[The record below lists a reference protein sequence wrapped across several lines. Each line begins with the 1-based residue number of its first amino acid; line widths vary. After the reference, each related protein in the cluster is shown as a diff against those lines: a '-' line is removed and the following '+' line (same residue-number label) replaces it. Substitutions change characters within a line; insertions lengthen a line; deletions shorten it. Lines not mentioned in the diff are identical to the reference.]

1 MDNRRLEPGRAVPY
15 GYPLF
20 HTHRPSTAIQWLTCA
35 SWKSFTDPY
44 TGRHAAWRR
53 VGVIGASWHACL
65 GIGWERGDLWP
76 GDSAGSPISGAPSG
90 RPATTCPL
98 AGTRPCRARRA
109 PLRRALAARAREWTP
124 RRAIEAPGWHRVCWA
139 GPGTRV
145 GWQLRGIGETGWLN
159 LGRLYARPAL
169 TGRMAAV
176 L

>member
-1 MDNRRLEPGRAVPY
+1 VDNRRLEPGRAVPY

-44 TGRHAAWRR
+44 TGRHGAWRR

-76 GDSAGSPISGAPSG
+76 GDSAGSPTSGASSG
-90 RPATTCPL
+90 RAATTCPL
-98 AGTRPCRARRA
+98 AGARPCRAS
-109 PLRRALAARAREWTP
+109 LRRALAARAQEWAR
-124 RRAIEAPGWHRVCWA
+124 RRATEAPGWHRVCWA
-139 GPGTRV
+139 GPGTPAD
-145 GWQLRGIGETGWLN
+145 WQLRGIGKTGWLN
-159 LGRLYARPAL
+159 LRRLNARPAL
-169 TGRMAAV
+169 TGRMAVV